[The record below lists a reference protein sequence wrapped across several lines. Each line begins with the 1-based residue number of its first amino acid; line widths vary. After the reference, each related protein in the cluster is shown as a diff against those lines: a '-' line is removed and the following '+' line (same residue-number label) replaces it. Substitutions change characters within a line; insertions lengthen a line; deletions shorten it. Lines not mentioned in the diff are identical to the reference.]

1 MHMPSAHHP
10 LSGETPAA
18 PEPRNLTLGVH
29 IRIDAQECCIV
40 PLITHVSCDSFKHGQ
55 ARQLEERRRMSLPG
69 VSTDP
74 ESDGAVGID
83 HAWKSAVEKAMKD
96 TPLAASLIEAI
107 HGMRDLDGKVD
118 VDLLEDIVKG
128 KREEWVDFI
137 YSPAHTHT
145 HAQM

>member
-1 MHMPSAHHP
+1 
-10 LSGETPAA
+10 
-18 PEPRNLTLGVH
+18 
-29 IRIDAQECCIV
+29 
-40 PLITHVSCDSFKHGQ
+40 
-55 ARQLEERRRMSLPG
+55 MSLPG

>member
-1 MHMPSAHHP
+1 
-10 LSGETPAA
+10 
-18 PEPRNLTLGVH
+18 
-29 IRIDAQECCIV
+29 
-40 PLITHVSCDSFKHGQ
+40 
-55 ARQLEERRRMSLPG
+55 MSLPG

-74 ESDGAVGID
+74 ESDGAVGVD
-83 HAWKSAVEKAMKD
+83 NAWKSALEKAMKD

-145 HAQM
+145 RTDVVAGGEKGVWMHTS

>member
-1 MHMPSAHHP
+1 
-10 LSGETPAA
+10 
-18 PEPRNLTLGVH
+18 V
-29 IRIDAQECCIV
+29 RIDARKSVVGQS
-40 PLITHVSCDSFKHGQ
+40 PPHTVSCDSSKHGQ

-83 HAWKSAVEKAMKD
+83 HVWKRYKLEKALKD
-96 TPLAASLIEAI
+96 APLAASLIEAI
-107 HGMRDLDGKVD
+107 HGMRDLDGKMD
-118 VDLLEDIVKG
+118 VDLLEEVVKG

-145 HAQM
+145 HTQM